1 MPDSLSDI
9 YFRNPART
17 PQRQQAD
24 PRQVSNNAGGYVF
37 KTAETTALRRFL
49 TMGTEGGT
57 FNSTAPKLTKVNAAR
72 VIKMAEHNDYRLIEE
87 IEDISV
93 GGRAP
98 RVNPAIFALAV
109 AASLGNTNYRQAA
122 LDRLPLVCRTG
133 SHLLTFVGYVEQF
146 RGWGRALTKA
156 VGKWYTDKPA
166 DEVAYQALKY
176 KQRDDWSQRD
186 LIRLSHFGRRDIP
199 DTHRLLFQ
207 YILKGSWPAMRMHNE
222 APELLAAYREIW
234 RPGITTAQ
242 IARLIGDYNG
252 MRVSG
257 KLTHE
262 MLPSEA
268 LGSPLV
274 WDTLI
279 HTGIPLGT
287 LVKRLGQISR
297 LGLLAPMSD
306 TTRIVCEMLTDPVLL
321 AKARIHP
328 VNQLVA
334 LRTYAQGH
342 GARSADVWPVSQAVC
357 DALDESFYASY
368 GAVPVTGLR
377 RSVAVDISGSMT
389 HPAGGLPISCREL
402 ASATALVTR
411 STEPKSMITAFT
423 HGPYPSLW
431 TRRNGMGSGITEM
444 PISPRMRLDD
454 VMRVAAGMEMGGT
467 NCAVPM
473 LEAARHRIPVDVF
486 EIHTDNETWYGN
498 IHPHQALEDYRQKMG
513 IDARLAVV
521 AYTPT
526 DFTIADPADW
536 RTLDVSGFDQA
547 VPQLLADFASGAL

>member
-9 YFRNPART
+9 YTRRSPT
-17 PQRQQAD
+17 PQSRRAD
-24 PRQVSNNAGGYVF
+24 PRQVPNSAGGYTFQTSEV
-37 KTAETTALRRFL
+37 TALRRFL

-57 FNSTAPKLTKVNAAR
+57 FNATEPKMTKAAAAR
-72 VIKMAEHNDYRLIEE
+72 VIRMAKANDYRLIEE
-87 IEDISV
+87 IEDISI

-98 RVNPAIFALAV
+98 RVNPAIFSLAA
-109 AASLGNTNYRQAA
+109 AASLGDTHYRQAA

-133 SHLLTFVGYVEQF
+133 SHLLTFAGYIEQF

-156 VGKWYTDKPA
+156 VGKWYTDKDA
-166 DEVAYQALKY
+166 DEVAYQVMKY
-176 KQRDDWSQRD
+176 KSRDDWSQRD
-186 LIRLSHFGRRDIP
+186 LLRLSHFGRQPIP
-199 DTHRLLFQ
+199 RSHVMLFN
-207 YILKGSWPAMRMHNE
+207 YILKGRRESMWLKGDMPQ
-222 APELLAAYREIW
+222 LLHAYQQVW
-234 RPGITTAQ
+234 HPGTTNHQ

-252 MRVSG
+252 TPGTS

-268 LGSPLV
+268 LASPEV
-274 WDTLI
+274 WDALI

-297 LGLLAPMSD
+297 LGLLTPMSE
-306 TTRIVCEMLTDPVLL
+306 TTRLVTARLTDAEGL

-334 LRTYAQGH
+334 LRTYASGH
-342 GARSADVWPVSQAVC
+342 GARSTDHWPVSQQVC
-357 DALDESFYASY
+357 DALDESFYLSY
-368 GAVPVTGLR
+368 GAVPVTGKR
-377 RSVAVDISGSMT
+377 RNVAVDISGSMG
-389 HPAGGLPISCREL
+389 HPAGGLPVSCREL
-402 ASATALVTR
+402 ASAAALVTAA
-411 STEPKSMITAFT
+411 TEPQHMITAFT
-423 HGPYPSLW
+423 HGSYPSRW
-431 TRRNGMGSGITEM
+431 TRINGMNSGISEY

-454 VMRVAAGMEMGGT
+454 VMQVALGMQMGGT

-473 LEAARHRIPVDVF
+473 LEAAKHRIPVDVF
-486 EIHTDNETWYGN
+486 EIHTDNETWYGD

-526 DFTIADPADW
+526 NFTIADPADW

-547 VPQLLADFASGAL
+547 VPRLLADFASGAL

>member
-9 YFRNPART
+9 HQRRPAAT
-17 PQRQQAD
+17 PQAQRAD
-24 PRQVSNNAGGYVF
+24 PRQVQNNAGGYVF

-49 TMGTEGGT
+49 TMGTEGGS
-57 FNSTAPKLTKVNAAR
+57 FNATAPELSRANAAR
-72 VIKMAEHNDYRLIEE
+72 VIRMAEANDTRLIDE
-87 IEDISV
+87 IEDISI

-109 AASLGNTNYRQAA
+109 AASLGDTQYRQAA

-133 SHLLTFVGYVEQF
+133 SHLLTFAGYAEQF

-156 VGKWYTDKPA
+156 VGKWYTDKDA
-166 DEVAYQALKY
+166 DEVAYQVMKY
-176 KQRDDWSQRD
+176 KQRDGWSQRD
-186 LIRLSHFGRRDIP
+186 LIRLSHFGRAPIP
-199 DTHRLLFQ
+199 RSHVLLFD
-207 YILKGSWPAMRMHNE
+207 YILKGKRTSMWLKGDMPQ
-222 APELLAAYREIW
+222 LLHAYQQVWHR
-234 RPGITTAQ
+234 GTTTAQ

-252 MRVSG
+252 TPGTS

-268 LGSPLV
+268 LASPAV
-274 WDTLI
+274 WDALI

-297 LGLLAPMSD
+297 LGILTHMSN
-306 TTRIVCEMLTDPVLL
+306 TTPLVCARLTNPEGL

-342 GARSADVWPVSQAVC
+342 GARSTDTWPVSQLVC
-357 DALDESFYASY
+357 DALDESFYAAY

-377 RSVAVDISGSMT
+377 RNVAVDISGSMK
-389 HPAGGLPISCREL
+389 HPAGGLPVSNREL
-402 ASATALVTR
+402 ASAAALVTAA
-411 STEPKSMITAFT
+411 TEPRHIITAFT
-423 HGPYPSLW
+423 HGPYPSYW
-431 TRRNGMGSGITEM
+431 TPRNGMGSGISEY

-454 VMRVAAGMEMGGT
+454 VMRTADRMQMGGT

-473 LEAARHRIPVDVF
+473 LEALKHQVPVDVF
-486 EIHTDNETWYGN
+486 EIHTDNETWYGG
-498 IHPHQALEDYRQKMG
+498 IHPHQALEDYRQGMG
-513 IDARLAVV
+513 IDAKLAVV

-547 VPQLLADFASGAL
+547 LPQLLADFASGGI

>member
-9 YFRNPART
+9 YIRRT
-17 PQRQQAD
+17 PVPQSQRAD
-24 PRQVSNNAGGYVF
+24 PRQVRNSAGGYTF
-37 KTAETTALRRFL
+37 KTAEVTALRRFL
-49 TMGTEGGT
+49 TMGTEGGS
-57 FNSTAPKLTKVNAAR
+57 FNATAPELSRANAAR
-72 VIKMAEHNDYRLIEE
+72 VIRMAEHSDYRLIEE
-87 IEDISV
+87 IEDISI

-98 RVNPAIFALAV
+98 RVNPAIFSLAV
-109 AASLGNTNYRQAA
+109 AASLGDTHYRQAA
-122 LDRLPLVCRTG
+122 FDRLPLVCRTG
-133 SHLLTFVGYVEQF
+133 SHLLTFAGYIEQF
-146 RGWGRALTKA
+146 RGWGPALTKA
-156 VGKWYTDKPA
+156 VGKWYTDKTA

-176 KQRDDWSQRD
+176 KDREGWTQRD
-186 LIRLSHFGRRDIP
+186 LIKLSHFGRTPIP
-199 DTHRLLFQ
+199 HTHRLLFE
-207 YILKGSWPAMRMHNE
+207 YILKGSRASMWLKGDMPQ
-222 APELLAAYREIW
+222 LLHAYQAVW
-234 RPGITTAQ
+234 APGISNSQ

-252 MRVSG
+252 TPGTS

-268 LGSPLV
+268 LASPEV
-274 WDTLI
+274 WEALI

-297 LGLLAPMSD
+297 LGLLSPMSA
-306 TTRIVCEMLTDPVLL
+306 TTRTVCDRLTDPEGL

-334 LRTYAQGH
+334 LRTYASGH
-342 GARSADVWPVSQAVC
+342 GARSQDSWPVSQRVC
-357 DALDESFYASY
+357 DALDESFYLAY

-377 RSVAVDISGSMT
+377 RNVAVDISGSMQ
-389 HPAGGLPISCREL
+389 HPAGGLPVSCREL
-402 ASATALVTR
+402 ASAAALVTAA
-411 STEPKSMITAFT
+411 TEPQPMITAFT
-423 HGPYPSLW
+423 HGAYPSRW
-431 TRRNGMGSGITEM
+431 TRINGMNSGISEY
-444 PISPRMRLDD
+444 PISSRMRLDD
-454 VMRVAAGMEMGGT
+454 VMRVALGMQMGGT

-473 LEAARHRIPVDVF
+473 QEALKHRIPVDVF
-486 EIHTDNETWYGN
+486 EIHTDNETWYGD
-498 IHPHQALEDYRQKMG
+498 IHPHQALEDYRQGMG